1 MASISRK
8 TEKLMLAAVMTAA
21 LTVGASAADLP
32 LTREVPV
39 APAPA
44 VSQPVDFTFGTRL
57 QSDYNF
63 RGITQSNHDPSLQGY
78 FEMQLLDNLFYAGIS
93 AYKVDLPTRPTMEMD
108 LTAGIRP
115 KLGPFT
121 FDFGVIQYH
130 YPNETALFSPGPPL
144 ARLTPNN
151 TDFLEFAGKVSYTH
165 AEVLTL
171 GANVF
176 YSYDYLGT
184 GADGTYVSGTAKYVL
199 PDSIFPAGFAISGE
213 FGHYF
218 LGSYS
223 PQLGGLDIPDYNYWN
238 VGLAYTYK
246 NATLDL
252 RYHDTDLN
260 SRECFI
266 ITGDPRGYFTG
277 SARSNWCNTAFI
289 ATLSFDFTMS
299 TIGALFEPEKP
310 APAKE
315 AAAGGVGIR

>member
-1 MASISRK
+1 
-8 TEKLMLAAVMTAA
+8 MLFGARSVRMLVIAFTGTAGVAAGAA
-21 LTVGASAADLP
+21 AADL
-32 LTREVPV
+32 TAVKE
-39 APAPA
+39 APAAPA
-44 VSQPVDFTFGTRL
+44 AASQPVDFTFGTRL

-63 RGITQSNHDPSLQGY
+63 RGITQSNHQPSLQGY
-78 FEMQLLDNLFYAGIS
+78 FEMQLLDNLFYAGIA
-93 AYKVDLPTRPTMEMD
+93 AYKVDLPTRPPIEMD

-121 FDFGVIQYH
+121 FDFGVIQYY
-130 YPNETALFSPGPPL
+130 YPNETALFDRSIPPV
-144 ARLTPNN
+144 RLTPNN
-151 TDFLEFAGKVSYTH
+151 TDFLEFAGKVSYTYQE
-165 AEVLTL
+165 ALTL

-184 GADGTYVSGTAKYVL
+184 GANATYVSGTVKYLL
-199 PDSIFPAGFAISGE
+199 PDSVFPAGFAVSGE
-213 FGHYF
+213 IGHYDI
-218 LGSYS
+218 GRSS
-223 PQLGGLDIPDYNYWN
+223 PQLGSVQYPDYYYWN
-238 VGLAYTYK
+238 AGVSYTYK

-260 SRECFI
+260 SRQCFTL
-266 ITGDPRGYFTG
+266 TGDPRGYFTG

-289 ATLSFDFTMS
+289 ATLSFDFTLS

>member
-1 MASISRK
+1 MAFGSRK
-8 TEKLMLAAVMTAA
+8 TRTLVIALAASAGLSTGA
-21 LTVGASAADLP
+21 LAADL
-32 LTREVPV
+32 TAVKEVP
-39 APAPA
+39 PAPA
-44 VSQPVDFTFGTRL
+44 AASQPVDFTFGTRL

-63 RGITQSNHDPSLQGY
+63 RGITQSNHGPSLQGY
-78 FEMQLLDNLFYAGIS
+78 FEMQLLDNLLYAGIA
-93 AYKVDLPTRPTMEMD
+93 AYKTDLPTHPPMEMD

-121 FDFGVIQYH
+121 FDFGVIQYY
-130 YPNETALFSPGPPL
+130 YPHEGALFDPTTTPPT
-144 ARLTPNN
+144 RLTVAN
-151 TDFLEFAGKVSYTH
+151 TDYLELAGKVSYTH
-165 AEVLTL
+165 ADVLTL

-176 YSYDYLGT
+176 YAYDWLGS
-184 GADGTYVSGTAKYVL
+184 GADATYVSGTVKYLL
-199 PDSIFPAGFAISGE
+199 PDTVFPAGFAVSGE

-218 LGSYS
+218 LGRTSFQTGS
-223 PQLGGLDIPDYNYWN
+223 IELPDYNYWN

-260 SRECFI
+260 SRQCF
-266 ITGDPRGYFTG
+266 TLTADPRGYFTG
-277 SARSNWCNTAFI
+277 SGRSNWCNTAFI